1 MWNSGT
7 MSNGVTEQW
16 NSGVEVKLWNSVV
29 EQWNRVEQFGGTVGR
44 VWWNSGVV
52 WNCVVEQ

>member
-1 MWNSGT
+1 